1 MARMIVIANRLY
13 RRSAPVANMI
23 DRSNV
28 IDIVTKGF
36 SFDSIGET
44 FTVAGTWYEDSANH
58 FYWGGGLMADTTS
71 IPASATTP
79 APPVTPAT
87 PVTSTP
93 PVTSNPSTTSTTT
106 VSSPTPTPASSS
118 GAVALTPDE
127 TCFNFIKQGEG
138 FKLQAYQDSAG
149 VWTIG
154 YGTIMYEDNTP
165 VKKDDV
171 ITADRAEQLLENEI
185 VKKSATITAAL
196 SDTAVNQNQYDALVS
211 FAFNVGSGA
220 LLSST
225 LLKRV
230 KANPADPAIR
240 DAFLMW
246 DKARVDGVLT
256 EIPGLKKR
264 REDEADLYFS

>member
-1 MARMIVIANRLY
+1 MARMIVTAKRLY
-13 RRSAPVANMI
+13 RRSAPVQNMM
-23 DRSNV
+23 DKNNV
-28 IDIVTKGF
+28 IDIISKGF
-36 SFDSIGET
+36 SFDSISES
-44 FTVAGTWYEDSANH
+44 FTAAGTWYQDSSNH
-58 FYWGGGLMADTTS
+58 FYWGGGLVADTTS
-71 IPASATTP
+71 TVPAPASVP
-79 APPVTPAT
+79 AAAPAAIPVSPPVSTTATSTAPIPVSSPASTPAT
-87 PVTSTP
+87 PS
-93 PVTSNPSTTSTTT
+93 
-106 VSSPTPTPASSS
+106 A
-118 GAVALTPDE
+118 AKKLMPDK
-127 TCFNFIKQGEG
+127 TCFDFIKQREG
-138 FKLQAYQDSAG
+138 FRSQAYQDSAG

-165 VKKDDV
+165 VKKGDV
-171 ITADRAEQLLENEI
+171 IALEKAEQLLQNQ
-185 VKKSATITAAL
+185 VLKKSTTVTVAT

-211 FAFNVGSGA
+211 FTYNVGSGA
-220 LLSST
+220 LLTST